1 MKAKDGSCRCCHF
14 RVHEVNPGCYCTA
27 LGHRERI
34 EEPDTGVCRMYR
46 KRFDPHGMKWQHAN
60 EEAA

>member
-1 MKAKDGSCRCCHF
+1 MRAQEGSCRGCHF
-14 RVHEVNPGCYCTA
+14 RAHEGNPGCYCTA

-46 KRFDPHGMKWQHAN
+46 KRFDPHGMKGQRP
-60 EEAA
+60 EEAVA